1 MDEAAKPPFVG
12 MTQQQALARY
22 GEPRTRAVTAK
33 GEQWAYLLN
42 YGEVVGSAL
51 IPFNFKPT
59 AARVGVLS
67 FGPDRKVR
75 EFRWDAETNG

>member
-1 MDEAAKPPFVG
+1 

-22 GEPRTRAVTAK
+22 GAPRTRAVPDK
-33 GEQWAYLLN
+33 GAQWTYLLN
-42 YGEVVGSAL
+42 YGEVVGKAL

-59 AARVGVLS
+59 AVRVGVLS
-67 FGPDRKVR
+67 FGPDLKVR